1 VNIRNFAIIA
11 HIDHG
16 KSTLA
21 DRLLEFT
28 GTISKEKLIPQYLD
42 RLSLERERGIT
53 IKMQPVR
60 MLWHPDRGLTQ
71 NGRGITQ
78 KEMQDTSQNKAEF
91 LYGDLTYKIRG
102 AFFGVRKTLGLG
114 HKEQVYHSALEIEFE
129 KAGLRFESK
138 KNIPILYEG
147 KHVGM
152 YQPDFVIE
160 DKVIIELKALPEIG
174 KPQVE
179 QVWSYLKGCDY
190 RLAFLVNFGSK
201 ELGIERIVYD
211 TARDEKNP
219 DSFLR
224 ESASVLRNSA
234 GAVNQVE
241 DSILNLI
248 DTPGHTDFGYEV
260 SRALKAVE
268 GVVLLVDAAKGIQ
281 AQTVFNFRQALAQH
295 LIVIP
300 AINKIDLK
308 EANIERVAKQ
318 LISLFETYK
327 ITITSDDI
335 LKISAKSGIGTED
348 ILRAVVE
355 KIPPPPNSPQPSG
368 SSPQE
373 SAFQALIF
381 DSLFDS
387 FKGILAYVRVFQG
400 SIKAGQS
407 AEFAAQG
414 KTFQVKEVGIFTPD
428 FVACKELRA
437 GDIGYIATGIKEAG
451 IVNIGDTIRT
461 QHAPALEGF
470 TRPQPKVFASF
481 YPLEEGE
488 FDLLKTSLEK
498 LQLSDPAITFDRT
511 ESPLLGR
518 GFRIGFLGK
527 LHMEIVAGRL
537 EGELNTEIVVGS
549 PSVAYKVDGELV
561 TLPSQ
566 FPEHTKDKKILEPW
580 VRIEVFTP
588 QQYLGGVMNLLQD
601 SDGVF
606 KDTTFIDD
614 ENVKI
619 VFEMALA
626 QIVTQDFYD
635 KLKSVSSGFA
645 SAEYESLDWRPSEK
659 VRLDILVATEYI
671 DAFSKIIER
680 HRVADVGKNAVKKL
694 KDILPQAQFV
704 VSLQARVEG
713 RIIAREDIPA
723 LKKAVTAPLYG
734 GDWSR
739 KKKLLVKQREGKK
752 RMRQF
757 GRVSI
762 PKEVFLKM
770 AG

>member
-1 VNIRNFAIIA
+1 MNNIRNFAIIA

-21 DRLLEFT
+21 DRMLEMT
-28 GTISKEKLIPQYLD
+28 GTVAKDKLLPQHLD

-53 IKMQPVR
+53 IKMQPVQ
-60 MLWHPDRGLTQ
+60 M
-71 NGRGITQ
+71 
-78 KEMQDTSQNKAEF
+78 S
-91 LYGDLTYKIRG
+91 Y
-102 AFFGVRKTLGLG
+102 TL
-114 HKEQVYHSALEIEFE
+114 QAS
-129 KAGLRFESK
+129 RF
-138 KNIPILYEG
+138 
-147 KHVGM
+147 
-152 YQPDFVIE
+152 
-160 DKVIIELKALPEIG
+160 
-174 KPQVE
+174 
-179 QVWSYLKGCDY
+179 
-190 RLAFLVNFGSK
+190 
-201 ELGIERIVYD
+201 
-211 TARDEKNP
+211 T
-219 DSFLR
+219 
-224 ESASVLRNSA
+224 
-234 GAVNQVE
+234 
-241 DSILNLI
+241 LNLI

-281 AQTVFNFRQALAQH
+281 AQTVFNFRQALAQN
-295 LIVIP
+295 LVVIP

-308 EANIERVAKQ
+308 EANVERAQNQIIGLFKTYG
-318 LISLFETYK
+318 LEISEG
-327 ITITSDDI
+327 DI
-335 LKISAKSGIGTED
+335 LKISAKNGIGTED
-348 ILRAVVE
+348 VLSAVVD
-355 KIPPPPNSPQPSG
+355 KIPPPKSSPPLSAQ
-368 SSPQE
+368 SPQE
-373 SAFQALIF
+373 SALQALIF
-381 DSLFDS
+381 DSIFDS
-387 FKGILAYVRVFQG
+387 FKGVLAYVRVFQG

-428 FVACKELRA
+428 FVARKELHA
-437 GDIGYIATGIKEAG
+437 GDIGYIGTGIKEAG

-461 QHAPALEGF
+461 QNAPALEGF
-470 TRPQPKVFASF
+470 TQPQPKVFASF

-488 FDLLKTSLEK
+488 FDLLKASLEK
-498 LQLSDPAITFDRT
+498 LRLSDPAITFDRT

-537 EGELNTEIVVGS
+537 EGELHTEIMVGA
-549 PSVAYKVDGELV
+549 PSVAYNIDGEIV

-566 FPEHTKDKKILEPW
+566 FPEHGKDKKILEPW

-606 KDTTFIDD
+606 KDTTFIDE
-614 ENVKI
+614 ENAKI

-635 KLKSVSSGFA
+635 TLKSVSSGFA
-645 SAEYESLDWRPSEK
+645 SAEYEMLDWRPSQK
-659 VRLDILVATEYI
+659 VRLDILVAGEYI
-671 DAFSKIIER
+671 DAFSKIVER
-680 HRVADVGKNAVKKL
+680 HRVADLAKNAVKKL
-694 KDILPQAQFV
+694 KDILPRAQFV

-713 RIIAREDIPA
+713 RVIAREDIPA

-752 RMRQF
+752 RLRQF

-770 AG
+770 A